1 MSEDYPTPWVDVNRI
16 IERFDCVC
24 PVCEGEIVS
33 STTGFEIFCV
43 TCNWSVEMVDEE
55 ER

>member
-1 MSEDYPTPWVDVNRI
+1 MAEDYPTPWIDVNRI

-33 STTGFEIFCV
+33 NVAGLEIFCV
-43 TCNWSVEMVDEE
+43 TCNWSVELGEPE
-55 ER
+55 K